1 MQSAVKLEMEH
12 HYAVCQ
18 ETMLAHFGH
27 KWIALNR
34 GLMWQYD
41 GDDFTSGTVK
51 ENVDTRGHAPVS
63 NDILSE
69 ALAVSDVEDV
79 LCDVSLAVMLGDA
92 GNSLAAD
99 DVVLG
104 ACGVDVTTLDVAS
117 SDSQVNGSA
126 SDVVLGA
133 RGVDGS
139 DSDVVFGACD
149 VDESASNVT
158 VGTNVVDGSDSD
170 VVLDASVVNGSAS
183 DVVLGASVVDGSAS
197 DVAFGTSVVDGSA
210 SDVVLGAS
218 GVDGSTSDVGLG
230 ASGVDESASDV
241 VSGGSQ
247 ISHLDKRKE
256 FDISTLWLNLSSS
269 EVNELLQHGV
279 DPSEMDKRHGLT
291 QQKGRQTLNSGI
303 YKPGKVTKMEN

>member
-12 HYAVCQ
+12 HYAVWQ

-79 LCDVSLAVMLGDA
+79 LCDVTLAVMLGDA

-170 VVLDASVVNGSAS
+170 VVL
-183 DVVLGASVVDGSAS
+183 GASVVDGSAS
-197 DVAFGTSVVDGSA
+197 DVAFGTSVVDR
-210 SDVVLGAS
+210 
-218 GVDGSTSDVGLG
+218 STSDVGLG

-291 QQKGRQTLNSGI
+291 QQKGRQTLNSEI